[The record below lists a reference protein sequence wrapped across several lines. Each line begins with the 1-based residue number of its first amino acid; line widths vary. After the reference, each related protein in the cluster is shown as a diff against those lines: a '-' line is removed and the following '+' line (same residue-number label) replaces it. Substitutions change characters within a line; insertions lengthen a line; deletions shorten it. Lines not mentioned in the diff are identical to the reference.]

1 MEESMRIRK
10 GKTIR
15 LLRQDRPRRI
25 DLFIDYFGGVG
36 GLISLAATAGP
47 TRWEP
52 LCRPMILQMRKGH
65 RE

>member
-1 MEESMRIRK
+1 MRIRK

-25 DLFIDYFGGVG
+25 DLVIDYFGGGG
-36 GLISLAATAGP
+36 GLILLAATAGP

-52 LCRPMILQMRKGH
+52 LWRPMTLQMRKGH